1 MKKFSILFVTVAGL
15 MFGAGCSHV
24 YMPSVD
30 PNKSDMSPEQ
40 TTILTKTKLK
50 VPCRVEVHCPDN
62 LTGSDPGFFSDDS
75 FHYPL
80 QEIIRNSF
88 NSATQKTFE
97 APRSEVIDAFTVNV
111 TVPESSLEVD
121 GETARYSLHVVVL
134 FKEPGEKKIEAF
146 ELKKQLE
153 MPFENK
159 KEVAPV
165 IYRMCQEIAFEA
177 TKKLSESPKVKKT
190 IKRFEER

>member
-1 MKKFSILFVTVAGL
+1 MNKFYLFASAVALLLTVS
-15 MFGAGCSHV
+15 GCSHI
-24 YMPSVD
+24 YMPSID

-40 TTILTKTKLK
+40 SVILTKNKLK

-62 LTGSDPGFFSDDS
+62 LTGSESRFFGDS
-75 FHYPL
+75 TYHYPM
-80 QEIIRNSF
+80 QEILRNSF
-88 NSATQKTFE
+88 TSAINKTFE
-97 APRSEVIDAFTVNV
+97 SPRNEVIDSFTVYV
-111 TVPESSLEVD
+111 SVPESSLVVD
-121 GETARYSLHVVVL
+121 GETARYSLNVIVL

-146 ELKKQLE
+146 ELKKTLE

-165 IYRMCQEIAFEA
+165 IYRVAQEVAFEA
-177 TKKLSESPKVKKT
+177 AKKLSTAPKVLKT